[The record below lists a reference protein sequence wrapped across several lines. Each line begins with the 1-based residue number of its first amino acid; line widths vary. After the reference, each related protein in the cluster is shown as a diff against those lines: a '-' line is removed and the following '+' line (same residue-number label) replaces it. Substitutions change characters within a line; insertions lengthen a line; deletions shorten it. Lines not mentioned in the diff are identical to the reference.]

1 MLGVNPQD
9 KPGGLWLV
17 SAVKEYGKRAMQTQ
31 DPIIEQLEKNQII
44 DKATLETAL
53 AQQRQTGESL
63 ISILK
68 KGKLLNDEQLARV
81 IAAAHNIEFIEL
93 TPDMVDPM
101 MAHLLMYEMVSKYNV
116 IAVRKDGRRLIV
128 AMSSPMN
135 LAVRDQIEM
144 KTGFTVVP
152 VAATQDAITRAIH
165 YHFTVKDVTK
175 QTIVSMRLK
184 QEPGQSQEEDGQ
196 IESKLTEAQRESQR
210 IADSPITRL
219 VSSII
224 NGAIDS
230 RASDIHLEPRESDM
244 RVRYRVDGILH
255 DALTV
260 PAGAQ
265 LEVISHIKIM
275 SEMDIS
281 EKRLPQDGHMSV
293 QHEGRDYDLR
303 VSSMPATGGEKIVMR
318 ILDKYALKWSLDSV
332 VTNPEDNK
340 KFRQL
345 AESPYGMILLTGP
358 TGCGKTTTLY
368 SMLQLLNDPELN
380 IVTVE
385 DPVEYRLEGITQL
398 QVRPAAGVTFATSLR
413 SIVRQDP
420 DIILIGEI
428 RDPETAEIAISAAL
442 TGHLVLSTLHTNDAT
457 GAVSRLINL
466 GVAPFLVA
474 SALLGSV
481 AQRLVR
487 TTCPDCRQPYKPSAD
502 ELNHL
507 FGRQLPDKEIQLY
520 RGTGCQACRKTG
532 YRGRKGV
539 FEILPMS
546 QQVRRMITEGKSDGL
561 IKQQAM
567 SEGMRTLTRAAID
580 DVLAGNTTLEELMR
594 AVDLRAE

>member
-1 MLGVNPQD
+1 
-9 KPGGLWLV
+9 
-17 SAVKEYGKRAMQTQ
+17 MQAQ
-31 DPIIEQLEKNQII
+31 DPVIAQLEKDQVI

-68 KGKLLNDEQLARV
+68 KGKLLNDEQLTRV
-81 IAAAHNIEFIEL
+81 VAASHNIEFVEL
-93 TPDMVDPM
+93 TPDLIDPM
-101 MAHLLMYEMVSKYNV
+101 MAHLLTYDLVSKYNV
-116 IAVRKDGRRLIV
+116 IAVRKDGRKLIV

-135 LAVRDQIEM
+135 LVVRDQIEM

-184 QEPGQSQEEDGQ
+184 QEPGQNQADDGQ
-196 IESKLTEAQRESQR
+196 IEGKLIEAQRESQKV
-210 IADSPITRL
+210 ADSPITRL

-303 VSSMPATGGEKIVMR
+303 VSSLPATGGEKIVMR
-318 ILDKYALKWSLDSV
+318 ILDKYALKWSLDNI
-332 VTNPEDNK
+332 VTNPDDNK
-340 KFRQL
+340 KFRKL

-368 SMLQLLNDPELN
+368 AMLQLLNDPEVN

-398 QVRPAAGVTFATSLR
+398 QVRPVAGVTFATSLR

-428 RDPETAEIAISAAL
+428 RDSETAEIAISAAL
-442 TGHLVLSTLHTNDAT
+442 TGHLVLSTLHTNDAA

-487 TTCPDCRQPYKPSAD
+487 TICCDCRQPYKPGD
-502 ELNHL
+502 NELAHL
-507 FGRQLPDKEIQLY
+507 FGKNLPDKEIPLY

-532 YRGRKGV
+532 YRGRRAV
-539 FEILPMS
+539 YEILTIN
-546 QQVRRMITEGKSDGL
+546 QQIRRLITDVASDGQ
-561 IKQQAM
+561 IKQQAIAD
-567 SEGMRTLTRAAID
+567 GMRTLTKAAVD
-580 DVLAGNTTLEELMR
+580 EVVSGNTTLDELMR
-594 AVDLRAE
+594 TVDLRAE

>member
-1 MLGVNPQD
+1 
-9 KPGGLWLV
+9 
-17 SAVKEYGKRAMQTQ
+17 MQTQ
-31 DPIIEQLEKNQII
+31 DPIIERLEKDQVI
-44 DKATLETAL
+44 DKASLETAL
-53 AQQRQTGESL
+53 AQHRQTGESL

-68 KGKLLNDEQLARV
+68 KGKLLNDQQLTKV
-81 IAAAHNIEFIEL
+81 VAAAHNIEFVEL
-93 TPDMVDPM
+93 TPDMIDPM
-101 MAHLLMYEMVSKYNV
+101 MAHLLTYDLVSRYSV
-116 IAVRKDGRRLIV
+116 IAVRKDGRKLLV

-184 QEPGQSQEEDGQ
+184 QEPGQNQADDGQ
-196 IESKLTEAQRESQR
+196 IEGKLVEAQRESQKV
-210 IADSPITRL
+210 ADSPITRL

-318 ILDKYALKWSLDSV
+318 ILDKYALKWSLDNI

-345 AESPYGMILLTGP
+345 AQSPYGMILLTGP

-368 SMLQLLNDPELN
+368 AMLQLLNDPEVN

-398 QVRPAAGVTFATSLR
+398 QVRPVAGVTFATSLR

-442 TGHLVLSTLHTNDAT
+442 TGHLVLSTLHTNDAA

-474 SALLGSV
+474 SAILGSV

-487 TTCPDCRQPYKPSAD
+487 TICSDCRQPYKPGAD
-502 ELNHL
+502 EMRQL
-507 FGRQLPDKEIQLY
+507 FGKQLPDKEIQLY

-532 YRGRKGV
+532 YRGRKAV
-539 FEILPMS
+539 YEILTMN
-546 QQVRRMITEGKSDGL
+546 QQVRKMITESKSDGV
-561 IKQQAM
+561 IKQQAI
-567 SEGMRTLTRAAID
+567 SEGMRSLTKAAID
-580 DVLAGNTTLEELMR
+580 EVLAGNTTIEELMR